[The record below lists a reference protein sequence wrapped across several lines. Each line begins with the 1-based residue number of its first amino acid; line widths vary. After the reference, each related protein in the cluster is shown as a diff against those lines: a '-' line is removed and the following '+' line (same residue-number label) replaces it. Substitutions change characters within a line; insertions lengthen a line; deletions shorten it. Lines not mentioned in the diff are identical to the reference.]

1 MNRPTPMPEE
11 PYFFACEIGA
21 KTAQFRRLA
30 EVGGTV
36 ARRPRTRQRAT
47 WSAIVGNGEWGTG
60 NRNEK
65 AGGGNTTYP
74 PPAKRKPFM
83 RTSRSSVTSCRATSF
98 SRRASAPRMRL
109 EAPSTSRPL
118 RRRYGNAP
126 VAKRSGWV
134 SAKRELRSSR
144 KAPRPRAKGQLFQI
158 VVSSQRK
165 ALQ

>member
-60 NRNEK
+60 NRNGK
-65 AGGGNTTYP
+65 AGGGTPRPSAGKTKTIHAALP
-74 PPAKRKPFM
+74 LFSHFM
-83 RTSRSSVTSCRATSF
+83 PTHLLF
-98 SRRASAPRMRL
+98 STGLSAPKAL
-109 EAPSTSRPL
+109 GSPQYL
-118 RRRYGNAP
+118 AP
-126 VAKRSGWV
+126 VAQTMR
-134 SAKRELRSSR
+134 
-144 KAPRPRAKGQLFQI
+144 
-158 VVSSQRK
+158 
-165 ALQ
+165 